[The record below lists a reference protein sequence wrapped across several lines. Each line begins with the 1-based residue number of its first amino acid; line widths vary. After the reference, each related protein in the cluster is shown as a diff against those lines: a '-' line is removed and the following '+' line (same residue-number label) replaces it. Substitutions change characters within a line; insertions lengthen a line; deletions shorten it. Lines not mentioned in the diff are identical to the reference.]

1 MCALIQEVELLWRSL
16 ICPLYLSM
24 GQKGFPPSEVDA
36 EEQLDCESASVE
48 LSVALSAVSN
58 AYAALAAAYFASAA
72 AAAAAMSLSGFLLER
87 LLDLPRFGL
96 LAGLLA
102 LFLLEFDA
110 FRFSCIKSDTDILFG
125 LAIQMGSGVSLK
137 RTIITC
143 LPSLVTTLAMWITLF
158 KSI

>member
-1 MCALIQEVELLWRSL
+1 
-16 ICPLYLSM
+16 M

-36 EEQLDCESASVE
+36 EEQLACESASVE
-48 LSVALSAVSN
+48 LSVALSAGSN
-58 AYAALAAAYFASAA
+58 GYADLVAAYFASAA
-72 AAAAAMSLSGFLLER
+72 AARSLSDFLLER
-87 LLDLPRFGL
+87 LLDPPRFGL

-102 LFLLEFDA
+102 GSALSALLKRSSLVEGLYVGLSALFLLKLDA

-125 LAIQMGSGVSLK
+125 LSIHIGFGLSFN

-143 LPSLVTTLAMWITLF
+143 LPVFVTTLAIWITLF